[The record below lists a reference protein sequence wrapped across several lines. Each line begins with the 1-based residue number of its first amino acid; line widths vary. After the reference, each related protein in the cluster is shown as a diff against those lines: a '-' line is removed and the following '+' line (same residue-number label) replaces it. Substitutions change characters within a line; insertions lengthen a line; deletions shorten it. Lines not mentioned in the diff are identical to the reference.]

1 MAELTG
7 CSTTLAAGAT
17 APSKRAA
24 AKPNA
29 NDFEAMF
36 FILCFKKG
44 AAYGCRRGLGA
55 GGNTRRVPSAMIITR
70 VPSGLIMI
78 LEPSGR
84 FLILTPVPRRRS
96 NELSCESPSGGSGT
110 CGEDQVG
117 LLINGGDGFG
127 FSLTTRSTGLA
138 LSLTTF
144 SFFLTAAWALFAT
157 AS

>member
-1 MAELTG
+1 MADVTG

-17 APSKRAA
+17 APGKRVT
-24 AKPNA
+24 AKHNA

-36 FILCFKKG
+36 FIFVLSRNTT
-44 AAYGCRRGLGA
+44 YCRRRGREA

-70 VPSGLIMI
+70 VPSGLITI

-84 FLILTPVPRRRS
+84 FLILTPVPRRRN
-96 NELSCESPSGGSGT
+96 NELSGESTSGVSGT
-110 CGEDQVG
+110 CGSVQVG

-127 FSLTTRSTGLA
+127 VSTTTRSTEFT

-144 SFFLTAAWALFAT
+144 SFFLTAASALFAT